1 MTRVAARGGGDKPC
15 RLKEGVIP
23 HPSHPT
29 NADAFNVATRL
40 LCRTVGTRGGRG
52 REGEIQAKPVAC
64 NGLLLLLAPTPLPFL
79 DRPTALC
86 KYVHAVYCECPCFP
100 DV

>member
-1 MTRVAARGGGDKPC
+1 MTRVAACGGGGGKPC

-40 LCRTVGTRGGRG
+40 LCRTVGTRGEGAGRATPLSDS
-52 REGEIQAKPVAC
+52 GEIQAKPVAC
-64 NGLLLLLAPTPLPFL
+64 NGLLLLLAPPPHF
-79 DRPTALC
+79 
-86 KYVHAVYCECPCFP
+86 
-100 DV
+100 

>member
-1 MTRVAARGGGDKPC
+1 MESPQLIASMTQVAARGGGGKPC

-40 LCRTVGTRGGRG
+40 LCRTVGTRGEGAGRVKY
-52 REGEIQAKPVAC
+52 RQ
-64 NGLLLLLAPTPLPFL
+64 NLLHAMAFYYCLPPPPSHF
-79 DRPTALC
+79 
-86 KYVHAVYCECPCFP
+86 
-100 DV
+100 